1 MMITQQ
7 ITAAILKLSRSKER
21 LLKIHSSLGS
31 FKFPRIN
38 NFKTQVQQVL
48 LNLLAEG
55 FSVVIPSFT
64 FSYTKGVPFHLF
76 RSPSEVGVLGDWAR
90 ELEGF
95 VRTPNPL
102 FSVILAGKNT
112 KDILLCNHEDAYG
125 PDSVIASWEKL
136 NGRIIML
143 GASWAT
149 CTFLH
154 RMEHEFQVPYRY
166 EKVFSFPADFGNGLI
181 NPTLKAYVRNPEIKT
196 EINFG
201 IISTT
206 AREEALI
213 STTYLNQGIIESI
226 SVKRLAEHCRK
237 KLTQDSYFLVRK
249 L

>member
-1 MMITQQ
+1 MITQQ
-7 ITAAILKLSRSKER
+7 IVSAILKLTKPTER
-21 LLKIHSSLGS
+21 LLIVHSSLS
-31 FKFPRIN
+31 NFKFPRAI
-38 NFKTQVQQVL
+38 NFKFQVQQAL
-48 LNLLAEG
+48 LSLLQNG
-55 FSVVIPSFT
+55 CSLVIPSFT
-64 FSYTKGVPFHLF
+64 FSYTKGIPFYLNH
-76 RSPSEVGVLGDWAR
+76 SPSEVGILGDWAR

-102 FSVILAGKNT
+102 FSVILAGENT

-201 IISTT
+201 IIGTT
-206 AREEALI
+206 AREEGLI
-213 STTYLNQGIIESI
+213 STARLNQGIIESI

-237 KLTQDSYFLVRK
+237 KLTQDPYFLVKK